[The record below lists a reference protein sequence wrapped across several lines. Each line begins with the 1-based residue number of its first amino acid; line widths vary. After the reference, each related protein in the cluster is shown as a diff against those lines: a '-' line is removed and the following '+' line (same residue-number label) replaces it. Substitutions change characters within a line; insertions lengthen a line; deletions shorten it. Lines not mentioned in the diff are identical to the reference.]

1 MRQYVGVMAG
11 AVWLVA
17 ACSGDGGST
26 DAANQAQPAAGAPIV
41 SATEAIAIEG
51 RTAVTPRQ
59 ADDSY
64 YVSAA
69 NAVATRAGR
78 TDISPARNVILF
90 VGDGMGVSTVTAA
103 RIYAGQLEGADGESH
118 QLAMETLPHAALSK
132 TYSHDSQ
139 VSDSASTATAMVA
152 GIKSRSRTL
161 GVTQDAAYSDCST
174 LAANGTDS
182 LFDLAER
189 AGLATGIVSTARLT
203 HATPAATYAELVNRD
218 WEDDTE
224 LGDEVDAAA
233 CPDAARQFIDWDA
246 GDHFEIALG
255 GGRRH
260 FLTNRQADPENT
272 NLRGKRKDGLELAE
286 AWAAK
291 SEDHV
296 TVFDRD
302 GLNSAGLSQGA
313 RVLGLFEPSHM
324 KYEIDRAGDVGGEPS
339 IEEMTRA
346 AITRLSLEDAG
357 YVLMVEAGRI
367 DHGHHGANAAR
378 ALSDTVAFDAAIAAA
393 LDMTSEEDT
402 LIIVTADHS
411 HTLTIQGYP
420 ERNNPILGKVT
431 FPGGTE
437 AQAADGKPYTTL
449 SYANGPSA
457 CLPNTDCVRPD
468 LSDIDTEANDFRQ
481 QALLPAPSETHAGE
495 DVPVFARGPGAE
507 LVNGVMEQNE
517 IFHIMGLAS
526 GLVE

>member
-1 MRQYVGVMAG
+1 MRRKILVMALAAG
-11 AVWLVA
+11 LVA
-17 ACSGDGGST
+17 ACGEGVSGSGDAPV
-26 DAANQAQPAAGAPIV
+26 AATVDVRDG
-41 SATEAIAIEG
+41 IEG
-51 RTAVTPRQ
+51 RQGATPRQ
-59 ADDSY
+59 AGDSY

-69 NAVATRAGR
+69 ASVAERAAR
-78 TDISPARNVILF
+78 MEVAPARNVILF
-90 VGDGMGVSTVTAA
+90 VGDGMGVSTLTAA
-103 RIYAGQLEGADGESH
+103 RIYAGQRAGVDGESYS
-118 QLAMETLPHAALSK
+118 LAMETLPHAALSK

-152 GIKSRSRTL
+152 GVKSRSRTL
-161 GVTQDAAYSDCST
+161 GVTQGAAYSNCAT
-174 LAANGTDS
+174 LEGNGTDT
-182 LFDLAER
+182 LFELAEA
-189 AGLATGIVSTARLT
+189 AGLATGIVTTARLT
-203 HATPAATYAELVNRD
+203 HATPAAAYAELVNRD

-224 LGDEVDAAA
+224 MKGAEGAEG

-260 FLTNRQADPENT
+260 FLTHRQADPENE

-291 SEDHV
+291 SDAHV
-296 TVFDRD
+296 TVFDAE
-302 GLNSAGLSQGA
+302 GLARAGLSDGA

-324 KYEIDRAGDVGGEPS
+324 KYELDRAGDAGGEPS

-346 AITRLSLEDAG
+346 AIGRLAQEDAG

-367 DHGHHGANAAR
+367 DHGHHGTNAAR
-378 ALSDTVAFDAAIAAA
+378 ALADTVAFDAAIAAA
-393 LDMTSEEDT
+393 LEMTSADDT

-431 FPGGTE
+431 YPGGTP
-437 AQAADGKPYTTL
+437 ATAADGKPYTTL

-457 CLPNTDCVRPD
+457 CLPNTECVRA
-468 LSDIDTEANDFRQ
+468 DISAVDTEATDYRQ
-481 QALLPAPSETHAGE
+481 QALLPSPSETHAGE

-507 LVNGVMEQNE
+507 LVAGVIEQNE
-517 IFHIMGLAS
+517 IFHIMGYAS

>member
-1 MRQYVGVMAG
+1 MKRNWVIIAGAASLLAACGAGTDHDTPIGAAAADVPVQAVNLEGRVGVTPLQAG
-11 AVWLVA
+11 
-17 ACSGDGGST
+17 
-26 DAANQAQPAAGAPIV
+26 
-41 SATEAIAIEG
+41 
-51 RTAVTPRQ
+51 
-59 ADDSY
+59 DSY

-69 NAVATRAGR
+69 AAVAQRAAR
-78 TDISPARNVILF
+78 SRVKPARNVILF
-90 VGDGMGVSTVTAA
+90 IGDGMGVSTVTAA
-103 RIYAGQLEGADGESH
+103 RIYAGQSKGIDGESYS
-118 QLAMETLPHAALSK
+118 LAMDTLPHAALSK

-139 VSDSASTATAMVA
+139 VSDSASTATAMVS
-152 GIKSRSRTL
+152 GVKSRSRTL
-161 GVTQDAAYSDCST
+161 GVTQNATYSDCAT
-174 LAANGTDS
+174 LAGNGTDT
-182 LFDLAER
+182 LFELAER
-189 AGLATGIVSTARLT
+189 AGLSTGIVSTARLT
-203 HATPAATYAELVNRD
+203 HATPAAAYAELVNRD

-224 LGDEVDAAA
+224 LNEDADTQGCA
-233 CPDAARQFIDWDA
+233 DAARQFIEWDE
-246 GDHFEIALG
+246 GDHFEIALA

-260 FLTNRQADPENT
+260 FRTDKQPDPENEF
-272 NLRGKRKDGLELAE
+272 LRGKRKDGRDLAE
-286 AWAAK
+286 AWANK

-302 GLNSAGLSQGA
+302 GLNSAMLSQGA
-313 RVLGLFEPSHM
+313 RVLGLFEQNHM
-324 KYEIDRAGDVGGEPS
+324 QYEIDRNSDVGGEPS

-346 AITRLSLEDAG
+346 AITRLSQDEEG

-378 ALSDTVAFDAAIAAA
+378 ALSDTVAFDEAIAAA

-420 ERNNPILGKVT
+420 RRNNPILGKVT
-431 FPGGTE
+431 YPGGAE

-457 CLPNTDCVRPD
+457 CLPNTDCTRPD
-468 LSDIDTEANDFRQ
+468 LSDVDTVANNFRQ
-481 QALLPAPSETHAGE
+481 QALLPSPSETHAGE

-507 LVNGVMEQNE
+507 LVSGVMEQNE
-517 IFHIMGLAS
+517 IFHIMGYAT